1 MLLVS
6 HASACPSQKI
16 PRLTDRKII
25 SLRDTPPRTTH
36 HIRPGSIDV
45 FSALRKAQS
54 YPVESALIMHDR
66 FDVFLPA
73 LDVIRFKYG
82 MNLDH
87 LIAKD
92 QQHVQSDMD

>member
-1 MLLVS
+1 MRQPVLRKRYPDLQTARLS
-6 HASACPSQKI
+6 HCETRPHAP
-16 PRLTDRKII
+16 
-25 SLRDTPPRTTH
+25 
-36 HIRPGSIDV
+36 HITYGPGSIDV
-45 FSALRKAQS
+45 FSVLRKAHS

-92 QQHVQSDMD
+92 QQHFQSDMD